1 MGIFERLIKT
11 EERTPENPN
20 APVSA
25 DDFLHIMGWGDFS
38 SAAGVTVNV
47 DNALGVPAVWSDR
60 LLKEILVTPPNFT
73 LAIGRRTPLEG
84 ASRGVI
90 RIEPR

>member
-1 MGIFERLIKT
+1 
-11 EERTPENPN
+11 
-20 APVSA
+20 
-25 DDFLHIMGWGDFS
+25 MGWGDFS